1 MYPEHTVISY
11 NQGAVQGADVIECD
25 MVLTKDLHIVC
36 SHESWISEVSN
47 VNDTS
52 VGPPH
57 VDFSNRLTTYN
68 MDDDDPD
75 ADWNDKGNI
84 TDFFTIDF
92 TLEELQT
99 LRRKQVAVLK
109 SLVVVKYVTSLYS
122 ISY

>member
-1 MYPEHTVISY
+1 M
-11 NQGAVQGADVIECD
+11 Q
-25 MVLTKDLHIVC
+25 
-36 SHESWISEVSN
+36 
-47 VNDTS
+47 NDTLS
-52 VGPPH
+52 IH
-57 VDFSNRLTTYN
+57 LKKNRFFTS
-68 MDDDDPD
+68 D

-109 SLVVVKYVTSLYS
+109 SPVVVKYVTSLYS